1 MVFRGSWA
9 LPKGVCTSDPSVNVS
24 LGDYFRLRCPVL
36 RWLKMGA
43 SYLLFPSIP
52 TALPPERSE
61 IWFVLAGL
69 AIGLSLA
76 ILWPGSQAVSS
87 CERFR

>member
-1 MVFRGSWA
+1 
-9 LPKGVCTSDPSVNVS
+9 
-24 LGDYFRLRCPVL
+24 
-36 RWLKMGA
+36 MGA

-76 ILWPGSQAVSS
+76 ILWPGSQAVGS